1 MMNRSLWVVVTAVA
15 MWHAP
20 AGAQEPIAPS
30 QVQASQP
37 SKSIKVPIESDNRH
51 LAFTVWGDHG
61 PSIIIEGG
69 GGHASSATGE
79 WDKVAKALSENNR
92 VYLYDRAGLGDSGS
106 PSKLPRTSADIAA
119 DLHQAIDAANI
130 PTPVVLVGFSLGG
143 MHSLVFANAYP
154 KQVAGIVLVDSS
166 HADQDETWY
175 HALPVESSTEAEP
188 VKQARSMLHSR
199 LEDRGETGER
209 LDMVASRE
217 QVRSIKSLGTIPLV
231 VLTHSPKYKV
241 DPRLPDD
248 LLNAIESHS
257 QRLQKQFLAL
267 SSHSKQI
274 VAKEAG
280 HAIHVDEPELVIA
293 AINALRTKVD

>member
-1 MMNRSLWVVVTAVA
+1 MIGQDWVIADRLPSCHEPLQTLPPIYIRQSMPRISQRRLFWSDFRWVA
-15 MWHAP
+15 C
-20 AGAQEPIAPS
+20 I
-30 QVQASQP
+30 
-37 SKSIKVPIESDNRH
+37 RC
-51 LAFTVWGDHG
+51 
-61 PSIIIEGG
+61 
-69 GGHASSATGE
+69 
-79 WDKVAKALSENNR
+79 
-92 VYLYDRAGLGDSGS
+92 
-106 PSKLPRTSADIAA
+106 
-119 DLHQAIDAANI
+119 
-130 PTPVVLVGFSLGG
+130 
-143 MHSLVFANAYP
+143 P

-188 VKQARSMLHSR
+188 VKQARSMLHNR

-267 SSHSKQI
+267 SSHSKQM